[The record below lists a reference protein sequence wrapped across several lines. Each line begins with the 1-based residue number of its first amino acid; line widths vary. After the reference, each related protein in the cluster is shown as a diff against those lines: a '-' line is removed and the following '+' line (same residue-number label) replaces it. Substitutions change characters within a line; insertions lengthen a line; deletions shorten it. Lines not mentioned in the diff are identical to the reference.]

1 MGNRS
6 GAWATDEE
14 WMLLENLGD
23 VSYGDTRLRDIPN
36 IPPPTWYQIL
46 LSHSNGT
53 NVDVESI
60 GNPVVISYGRN
71 VVRREGWV
79 EPQSIAHTVANTV
92 LQHGRLLELTT
103 KDFLGAAGYTADRL
117 PRERVT
123 TYQRRI
129 AYLRADGEIDGVEI
143 NPSSETDFWEFV
155 GIVSDWRQA
164 SLILVDDGSL
174 RAVWRGQ
181 EEDRINLEFL
191 GDGVVELAIFEGGYV
206 PDEYSRFTFVEAI
219 KNIQHQGIAPV

>member
-1 MGNRS
+1 MENRS
-6 GAWATDEE
+6 GAWAAAEE
-14 WMLLENLGD
+14 WTLPENLGD
-23 VSYGDTRLRDIPN
+23 VSYGDTGLRDIPN
-36 IPPPTWYQIL
+36 TPPSTWCKIL

-53 NVDVESI
+53 NADVGFI
-60 GNPVVISYGRN
+60 GNRVVISYGRN

-79 EPQSIAHTVANTV
+79 KLQSIANTVANTF
-92 LQHGRLLELTT
+92 LQHGRQLELTT
-103 KDFLGAAGYTADRL
+103 KDFSGAAGYTADGL

-129 AYLRADGEIDGVEI
+129 EYLCADGEIDGVEI

-155 GIVSDWRQA
+155 EIVPDWRQA
-164 SLILVDDGSL
+164 SLILVDDGNL

-181 EEDRINLEFL
+181 EGDRINVEFL
-191 GDGVVELAIFEGGYV
+191 GDGVVELAIFEGGHV
-206 PDEYSRFTFVEAI
+206 PDEYSRFTLVEAI